1 MANKAISEI
10 YEEAV
15 AVLFQ
20 RIGAGLADRDVTVAV
35 ELFDL
40 LLEKGKRIH
49 PDTLKELC
57 TKADFDDFTSAKLP
71 QIWDIVDVY
80 RKYKRGE
87 NIRHWT
93 EETIDNL
100 LRN

>member
-1 MANKAISEI
+1 MANKAIYKI

-20 RIGAGLADRDVTVAV
+20 KIGAGLADRDVTVAV

-40 LLEKGKRIH
+40 LLEREKSIH

-57 TKADFDDFTSAKLP
+57 KKAGFDDFASDKLAL
-71 QIWDIVDVY
+71 IWNIVDVY
-80 RKYKRGE
+80 RKYKVGDE
-87 NIRHWT
+87 IRHWT
-93 EETIDNL
+93 EEMIDNL
-100 LRN
+100 LK